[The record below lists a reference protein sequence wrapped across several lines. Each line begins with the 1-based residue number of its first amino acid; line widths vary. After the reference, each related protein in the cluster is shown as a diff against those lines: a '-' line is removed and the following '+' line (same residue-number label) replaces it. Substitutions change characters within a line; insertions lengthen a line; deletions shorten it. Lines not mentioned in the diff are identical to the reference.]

1 MSEQVKQS
9 KKKANPASRLPIP
22 GPGRPKGSKDK
33 ISKNIKDNFEAVF
46 EKLGG
51 IDGFYAWAKKL
62 GNQGHFYQMYSKML
76 PSNVDVAG
84 VLSLTYEVSEKFLPD
99 IKPETTVEGK
109 IGLKSEEEK
118 TD

>member
-1 MSEQVKQS
+1 MSKQVKQS

-33 ISKNIKDNFEAVF
+33 ISRNIKNNFEEVF

-51 IDGFYAWAKKL
+51 IDGFYTWAKKP

-76 PSNVDVAG
+76 PSNTDVDVSG
-84 VLSLTYEVSEKFLPD
+84 DLKVV
-99 IKPETTVEGK
+99 VEN
-109 IGLKSEEEK
+109 II
-118 TD
+118 TDKRPKE

>member
-46 EKLGG
+46 EELGG
-51 IDGFYAWAKKL
+51 IDGFYAWAKKP

-76 PSNVDVAG
+76 PSNIDVDAG
-84 VLSLTYEVSEKFLPD
+84 E
-99 IKPETTVEGK
+99 
-109 IGLKSEEEK
+109 GLKAIVERIFTNTRPKENGE
-118 TD
+118 

>member
-1 MSEQVKQS
+1 MNGDQVKQS

-33 ISKNIKDNFEAVF
+33 ISRNIKNNFEDVF

-51 IDGFYAWAKKL
+51 IDGFFAWAKKP

-76 PSNVDVAG
+76 PSNVDMDIRGQIEAVI
-84 VLSLTYEVSEKFLPD
+84 VSDKFLPKD
-99 IKPETTVEGK
+99 ENGA
-109 IGLKSEEEK
+109 KS
-118 TD
+118 

>member
-33 ISKNIKDNFEAVF
+33 ISRNIKNNFETVF

-51 IDGFYAWAKKL
+51 IDGFYTWAKKP

-76 PSNVDVAG
+76 PSNTDVDVSG
-84 VLSLTYEVSEKFLPD
+84 DLKVV
-99 IKPETTVEGK
+99 VEN
-109 IGLKSEEEK
+109 II
-118 TD
+118 TDKRPKE